1 MITILYRG
9 GPRDGQV
16 IQRAHDPKTI
26 TCHAERKA
34 LGLPNGHYV
43 THKMVFA
50 DLLGQ
55 PVTARIGYV
64 AQWVT
69 LKPGMWRELGI
80 RQAVERLGR
89 LVQNRGLRIAWRGL
103 GE

>member
-9 GPRDGQV
+9 GPRDGEV
-16 IQRAHDPKTI
+16 IQRAHDPRTI

-43 THKMVFA
+43 TKPIVPKLM
-50 DLLGQ
+50 DLLGLG
-55 PVTARIGYV
+55 PTAYV

-69 LKPGMWRELGI
+69 LKPGMWRELGM
-80 RQAVERLGR
+80 RQARERLGR
-89 LVQNRGLRIAWRGL
+89 LNPRKAWRGL